1 MAPTTLEQ
9 VLGSLKGQYQWA
21 QDDSAMLLGWSMT
34 KSILNALVG
43 IRVRQGEMKLDQSAL
58 LPEWC
63 EQPLDQ
69 RCNITVL
76 QLLQMSSGLYFDETY
91 GAFSGATRMLFANTD
106 IAKFATHHKYDEGTV
121 LFQSCLCF
129 MVLSAPR
136 TLTVYA
142 AGKRFYYSSATTNIL
157 TLILRNS
164 FADPV
169 DFANFP
175 RKELCARPRPPS
187 LPVMFSMFLMLF
199 RFEPLGMSSALIQ
212 TDSKGL
218 FVMSS
223 FGQVVIPA
231 YFTSTIL
238 VIRCRYANICD
249 WVSFGALYARNGR
262 TLSGRQILTEEWIAM
277 TTAPNEFAEF
287 GERC

>member
-1 MAPTTLEQ
+1 MRYGAVCAAHVDCLRSRQAVLLLFRHHQHSDPHPSQFLCRPCGFREFSQKRTVRTPAP
-9 VLGSLKGQYQWA
+9 A
-21 QDDSAMLLGWSMT
+21 
-34 KSILNALVG
+34 I
-43 IRVRQGEMKLDQSAL
+43 
-58 LPEWC
+58 
-63 EQPLDQ
+63 
-69 RCNITVL
+69 
-76 QLLQMSSGLYFDETY
+76 SGL
-91 GAFSGATRMLFANTD
+91 S
-106 IAKFATHHKYDEGTV
+106 
-121 LFQSCLCF
+121 
-129 MVLSAPR
+129 
-136 TLTVYA
+136 
-142 AGKRFYYSSATTNIL
+142 
-157 TLILRNS
+157 
-164 FADPV
+164 
-169 DFANFP
+169 
-175 RKELCARPRPPS
+175 
-187 LPVMFSMFLMLF
+187 VMFSRFLMLF

-223 FGQVVIPA
+223 FGQVVIRA